1 MIELLVMVN
10 YPEVEMI
17 ELAVVTSLMWVEIL
31 AMAEAIELLEANYRQ
46 VYLLEPQ
53 LVMVL
58 EN

>member
-1 MIELLVMVN
+1 MLVMVN